1 MVGAM
6 KAGSLWPELKGH
18 YAEAPVRPKT
28 WQGRKMEETVTF
40 LKPGVVPDLALQVY
54 LEVPP

>member
-1 MVGAM
+1 M

-28 WQGRKMEETVTF
+28 WQGRKMEEIVTF